1 MSPES
6 ERAGASSQGLRDLS
20 IRLRVLSVLAIVTII
35 SVGTMAAVA
44 YRLGVSTSEQQAL
57 DLLTSVRELKGRQ
70 IEGYFETIRDQVVTQ
85 SENLMV
91 VEALREFTAAAR
103 TLENELLASGPSA
116 SDLDLGLRLY
126 YQDEFLPRLSANSDD
141 AGPLSEYWPSD
152 GLGRLLQYLYVS
164 SNPFAVGS
172 KHLLDRA
179 EAGTRYDAVHGR
191 YHPLLRSFLERF
203 GYYDVFLV
211 DAQTHRI
218 VYSVFKEV
226 DFGTTLEAGPYRE
239 SNLASVYRAALA
251 AGSAAF
257 TRLEDFEPYAPSYG
271 AQASFIASPVM
282 QDGELLGVL
291 VFQLPLDRINDV
303 MTSGAAWQA
312 TGLGESGESY
322 LVGPDYRLR
331 TESRFL
337 VEDVEAYLTAIGEAG
352 VPPAT
357 VRSIEAQGSAV
368 GLQPVRTR
376 GTELALGGET
386 GVARFPDYR
395 DVEVFSSFRPLSI
408 PDLDWVLMSEIDA
421 AEALSPV
428 VAQRNRMLLWVA
440 LLLPLLGALAVWFAG
455 NLTRPIRALSV
466 TASQLASGDLEA
478 QVEVDRGDEIGE
490 LAGSFEAMRVSLR
503 ELIDR
508 QNRSIEALSTPLI
521 PIHDDVV
528 VLPLVGELDTA
539 RCEQLRQSLTSQLHE
554 KGARFA
560 ILDLTGVPNLDDD
573 VAQGLLKV
581 ARSAGLLG
589 ARAIISGVR
598 PEMAARMAESNV
610 DIHGIVTAR
619 TLRDAIEIAVEH
631 EN

>member
-1 MSPES
+1 
-6 ERAGASSQGLRDLS
+6 
-20 IRLRVLSVLAIVTII
+20 
-35 SVGTMAAVA
+35 
-44 YRLGVSTSEQQAL
+44 
-57 DLLTSVRELKGRQ
+57 
-70 IEGYFETIRDQVVTQ
+70 
-85 SENLMV
+85 
-91 VEALREFTAAAR
+91 
-103 TLENELLASGPSA
+103 
-116 SDLDLGLRLY
+116 
-126 YQDEFLPRLSANSDD
+126 
-141 AGPLSEYWPSD
+141 
-152 GLGRLLQYLYVS
+152 
-164 SNPFAVGS
+164 
-172 KHLLDRA
+172 
-179 EAGTRYDAVHGR
+179 
-191 YHPLLRSFLERF
+191 
-203 GYYDVFLV
+203 
-211 DAQTHRI
+211 
-218 VYSVFKEV
+218 
-226 DFGTTLEAGPYRE
+226 
-239 SNLASVYRAALA
+239 
-251 AGSAAF
+251 
-257 TRLEDFEPYAPSYG
+257 
-271 AQASFIASPVM
+271 M

-581 ARSAGLLG
+581 ARSASLLG